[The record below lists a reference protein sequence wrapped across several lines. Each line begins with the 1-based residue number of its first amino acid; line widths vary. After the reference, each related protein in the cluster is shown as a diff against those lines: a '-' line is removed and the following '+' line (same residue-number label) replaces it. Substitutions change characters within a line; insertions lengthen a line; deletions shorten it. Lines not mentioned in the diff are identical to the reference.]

1 MGYTL
6 RSVHCIVTVHA
17 LMLCSCACA
26 QALDAGLVH
35 DGLVTFTGGA
45 SDEIDLGTASPGLL
59 WNKIVHFHVPACAC
73 HIVACSTHAHTHVEY
88 LCPAW

>member
-1 MGYTL
+1 MRFTL
-6 RSVHCIVTVHA
+6 RSLRCIVAVHA
-17 LMLCSCACA
+17 LMLCSWACA

-59 WNKIVHFHVPACAC
+59 WNKIVHFHVPACAR
-73 HIVACSTHAHTHVEY
+73 HTVACSTHAHTHVED